1 MQFPSKGGSAYFA
14 VSQRQP
20 LFLFLVHVRNEPF
33 TQNTD
38 VYNVN
43 DCYEDCH
50 FAVIHLK
57 TTTEKNTV
65 ADLWIIQWRLTRN
78 GHFHLMLLLYESIS
92 NKLEMSYGGEMTII
106 CEHHPPEVTGDL

>member
-43 DCYEDCH
+43 DSYEDCH

-57 TTTEKNTV
+57 TTTEKKYSSWPLDYSMEINTKWPLSFNV
-65 ADLWIIQWRLTRN
+65 ITLWEY
-78 GHFHLMLLLYESIS
+78 F
-92 NKLEMSYGGEMTII
+92 K
-106 CEHHPPEVTGDL
+106 